1 VYVKTEEGGAKLMIE
16 ATVNW
21 WWSETDG
28 RSDIEL
34 MVELTLM
41 VEATWNETDV
51 LEIMR
56 SIAPLDFLVLRKD
69 YNERQLF

>member
-1 VYVKTEEGGAKLMIE
+1 MRPIVYVKTEEGGAKLMIE

-56 SIAPLDFLVLRKD
+56 SIAFLLTS
-69 YNERQLF
+69 LC